1 MNYRSLTP
9 QEIERLIERGNYATD
24 WSKIEVAPTFRCEQ
38 LTHSRLLGRVRVGDE
53 ASIFNSTVENYA
65 IGARSRIESITR
77 LECRRRSS
85 FGNGVMVATM
95 NECEGRQVKI
105 YDRMS
110 AQIAYML
117 AIYRHRPALIARLE
131 AMIDRYAEERSNDMG
146 EVGEDCH
153 LNGARFIRE
162 MRIGNRVTV
171 DGSTTLEN
179 GTLCDDVRV
188 GVDVKA
194 YDFIMAE
201 GARVA
206 NGVMI
211 ERCFVGE
218 SVIMDKGFSAMES
231 LFFANSHCENGE
243 AAAIFAGPYT
253 VSHHKSSLLIAG
265 MFSFFNA
272 GSGTNQSNHLFKSGA
287 VHQSVHPR
295 GCKFASSAYVMSP
308 ALEGA
313 FTVILGKHSH
323 HHDTSSF
330 PYSYLIEKEGR
341 STLMPGANL
350 KSYGLVRDI
359 EKWPKRDKRRLK
371 RDCINFEEYNPYIGQ
386 SLIAALTTLNRLREE
401 EPEAELFNY
410 KRVFI
415 QRAILMRG
423 VKLYQKA
430 IVASLGDLLTRGKL
444 NAACDGRGRW
454 LDMAGQYI
462 AKSYVEQLIGEIEQG
477 EITSTEQIDE
487 RFRQFLAH
495 YDDYAHHWALCAYEE
510 LRGRLPGEREVEDLI
525 TAGRNAHAALR
536 ELTDEDRRKD
546 CSMEMAVSYGLDSD
560 SEEELRADYYNV
572 RGLN

>member
-1 MNYRSLTP
+1 MNYRKLTQ
-9 QEIERLIERGNYATD
+9 QEIATLIERGNYARD
-24 WSKIEVAPTFRCEQ
+24 WSQIEVTESFRCEQ
-38 LTHSRLLGRVRVGDE
+38 LTHSRLLGRVRLGDE
-53 ASIFNSTVENYA
+53 ASIFNSTVENYT
-65 IGARSRIESITR
+65 IGARSRVESVTR
-77 LECRRRSS
+77 LECRHRSA

-110 AQIAYML
+110 AQVAYML
-117 AIYRHRPALIARLE
+117 AIYRHRPKMIAALE
-131 AMIDRYAEERSNDMG
+131 AMIDRHTEERSSEMG
-146 EVGEDCH
+146 RVGEDCY

-162 MRIGNRVTV
+162 MNIGDRVTI
-171 DGSTTLEN
+171 DGSSALEN
-179 GTLCDDVRV
+179 GTLCDDVKV

-201 GARVA
+201 GARVG
-206 NGVMI
+206 NGVTL

-218 SVIMDKGFSAMES
+218 SVILDKGFSAMES

-313 FTVILGKHSH
+313 FTVILGKHSY
-323 HHDTSSF
+323 HHDTSLF
-330 PYSYLIEKEGR
+330 PYSYLIEKQGR

-359 EKWPKRDKRRLK
+359 EKWPKRDKRKVK

-386 SLIAALTTLNRLREE
+386 SIMAAITTLNGLREA
-401 EPEAELFNY
+401 EPEAEYYTY

-415 QRAILMRG
+415 QRNILMRG
-423 VKLYQKA
+423 LKLYQKA
-430 IVASLGDLLTRGKL
+430 LIASVGDILSRGG
-444 NAACDGRGRW
+444 CREGFDGSGRW
-454 LDMAGQYI
+454 LDIAGQYI
-462 AKSYVEQLIGEIEQG
+462 AKSYVEELLDRIEQG
-477 EITSTEQIDE
+477 AVASLDEIDDH
-487 RFRQFLAH
+487 FRRFLAH
-495 YDDYAHHWALCAYEE
+495 YDDYAHHWACCAFAE
-510 LRGRLPGEREVEDLI
+510 LRGRMPNEREVEDAVA
-525 TAGRNAHAALR
+525 AGRSAHTALR
-536 ELTDEDRRKD
+536 QLTDEDRQKD

-560 SEEELRADYYNV
+560 SKEEQRADYYNV

>member
-462 AKSYVEQLIGEIEQG
+462 AKSYVEQLIAEIEQG

>member
-1 MNYRSLTP
+1 MSFRPLTP
-9 QEIERLIERGNYATD
+9 EEIQRLIERGNYSDD
-24 WSKIEVAPTFRCEQ
+24 WSQIEVSERFRCEQ
-38 LTHSRLLGRVRVGDE
+38 LTHSRLLGRVRIGEE
-53 ASIFNSTVENYA
+53 ASVFNSTVRNYA
-65 IGARSRIESITR
+65 IGARSRVESVTR
-77 LECRRRSS
+77 LECRHRSQ
-85 FGNGVMVATM
+85 FGNGVMVSTM

-105 YDRMS
+105 YDRLT
-110 AQIAYML
+110 AQTAYLL
-117 AIYRHRPALIARLE
+117 AIYRHRPAMIARLE
-131 AMIDRYAEERSNDMG
+131 EMIDRYAEERSGEMG
-146 EVGEDCH
+146 EVGEDCL

-162 MRIGNRVTV
+162 MRIGNRVV
-171 DGSTTLEN
+171 IDGASALEN
-179 GTLCDDVRV
+179 GTLCDGVKV

-194 YDFIMAE
+194 YDFILAE
-201 GARVA
+201 GAKID
-206 NGVMI
+206 NGTTI
-211 ERCFVGE
+211 ERCFAGE
-218 SVIMDKGFSAMES
+218 SVILDKGFSAMES

-323 HHDTSSF
+323 HHDTSVF

-359 EKWPKRDKRRLK
+359 EKWPKRDKRSLK
-371 RDCINFEEYNPYIGQ
+371 RDCINFEEYNPYIAQ
-386 SLIAALTTLNRLREE
+386 SLLAAVDTLNRLREE
-401 EPEAELFNY
+401 EPDNEFYNY

-415 QRAILMRG
+415 QHAILQRG
-423 VKLYQKA
+423 LKLYQKA
-430 IVASLGDLLTRGKL
+430 IIASVGDMLSRGARKEEFR
-444 NAACDGRGRW
+444 GEGRW
-454 LDMAGQYI
+454 LDVAGQYI
-462 AKSYVEQLIGEIEQG
+462 AKSYVEELLEEIENG
-477 EITSTEQIDE
+477 KIGALEQIDD

-495 YDDYAHHWALCAYEE
+495 YDDYAHDWACYAFAR
-510 LRGRLPGEREVEDLI
+510 LRGRLPNEREIEDAVA
-525 TAGRNAHAALR
+525 AGRSAHAALR
-536 ELTDEDRRKD
+536 QLTDNDRAKD

-560 SEEELRADYYNV
+560 SEEEIRADYYQV
-572 RGLN
+572 RGLH

>member
-1 MNYRSLTP
+1 
-9 QEIERLIERGNYATD
+9 
-24 WSKIEVAPTFRCEQ
+24 
-38 LTHSRLLGRVRVGDE
+38 
-53 ASIFNSTVENYA
+53 
-65 IGARSRIESITR
+65 
-77 LECRRRSS
+77 
-85 FGNGVMVATM
+85 MVSTM

-105 YDRMS
+105 YDRLT
-110 AQIAYML
+110 AQTAYLL
-117 AIYRHRPALIARLE
+117 AIYRHRPAMIARLE
-131 AMIDRYAEERSNDMG
+131 EMIDRYAEERSGEMG
-146 EVGEDCH
+146 EVGEDCL

-162 MRIGNRVTV
+162 MRIGNRVV
-171 DGSTTLEN
+171 IDGASALEN
-179 GTLCDDVRV
+179 GTLCDGVKV

-194 YDFIMAE
+194 YDFILAE
-201 GARVA
+201 GAKMD
-206 NGVMI
+206 NGTTI
-211 ERCFVGE
+211 ERCFAGE
-218 SVIMDKGFSAMES
+218 SVILDKGFSAMES

-323 HHDTSSF
+323 HHDTSVF

-359 EKWPKRDKRRLK
+359 EKWPKRDKRTRK
-371 RDCINFEEYNPYIGQ
+371 RDCINFEEYNPYIAQ
-386 SLIAALTTLNRLREE
+386 SLLAAVETLNRLREE
-401 EPEAELFNY
+401 EPDNEFYNY

-415 QRAILMRG
+415 QHAILLRG
-423 VKLYQKA
+423 LKLYQKA
-430 IVASLGDLLTRGKL
+430 IIASVGDMLSRG
-444 NAACDGRGRW
+444 GRKEEFRGEGRW
-454 LDMAGQYI
+454 LDVAGQYI
-462 AKSYVEQLIGEIEQG
+462 AKSYVEELLEEIENG
-477 EITSTEQIDE
+477 KIGALEQIDE

-495 YDDYAHHWALCAYEE
+495 YDDYAHDWACCAFAR
-510 LRGRLPGEREVEDLI
+510 LRGRLPNEREIEDAVA
-525 TAGRNAHAALR
+525 AGRSAHAALR
-536 ELTDEDRRKD
+536 QLTDNDRAKD

-560 SEEELRADYYNV
+560 SEEEIRADYYQV
-572 RGLN
+572 RGLH

>member
-131 AMIDRYAEERSNDMG
+131 AMIDRYAEKRSNDMG

-462 AKSYVEQLIGEIEQG
+462 AKSYVEQLIAEIEQG

>member
-1 MNYRSLTP
+1 MSFRPLTP
-9 QEIERLIERGNYATD
+9 EEIQRLIERGNYSDD
-24 WSKIEVAPTFRCEQ
+24 WSQIEVSERFRCEQ
-38 LTHSRLLGRVRVGDE
+38 LTHSRLLGRVRIGEE
-53 ASIFNSTVENYA
+53 ASVFNSTVRNYA
-65 IGARSRIESITR
+65 IGARSRVESVTR
-77 LECRRRSS
+77 LECRHRSR
-85 FGNGVMVATM
+85 FGNGVMVSTM

-105 YDRMS
+105 YDRLT
-110 AQIAYML
+110 AQTAYLL
-117 AIYRHRPALIARLE
+117 AIYRHRPAMIARLE
-131 AMIDRYAEERSNDMG
+131 EMIDRYAEERSSEMG
-146 EVGEDCH
+146 EVGEDCL

-162 MRIGNRVTV
+162 MRIGNRVV
-171 DGSTTLEN
+171 IDGASALEN
-179 GTLCDDVRV
+179 GTLCDGVKV

-194 YDFIMAE
+194 YDFILAE
-201 GARVA
+201 GAKMD
-206 NGVMI
+206 NGTTI
-211 ERCFVGE
+211 ERCFAGE
-218 SVIMDKGFSAMES
+218 SVILDKGFSAMES

-323 HHDTSSF
+323 HHDTSVF

-359 EKWPKRDKRRLK
+359 EKWPKRDKRTLK
-371 RDCINFEEYNPYIGQ
+371 RDCINFEEYNPYIAQ
-386 SLIAALTTLNRLREE
+386 SLLAAVDTLNRLREE
-401 EPEAELFNY
+401 EPDNEFYNY

-415 QRAILMRG
+415 QHAILLRG
-423 VKLYQKA
+423 LKLYQKA
-430 IVASLGDLLTRGKL
+430 IIASVGDMLSRGARKEEFR
-444 NAACDGRGRW
+444 GEGRW
-454 LDMAGQYI
+454 LDVAGQYI
-462 AKSYVEQLIGEIEQG
+462 AKSYVENLLEEIESRKI
-477 EITSTEQIDE
+477 ESLTEIDE

-495 YDDYAHHWALCAYEE
+495 YDDYAHDWACCAFAR
-510 LRGRLPGEREVEDLI
+510 LRGRLPNEREIEDAVA
-525 TAGRNAHAALR
+525 AGRSAHAALR
-536 ELTDEDRRKD
+536 QLTDNDRAKD

-560 SEEELRADYYNV
+560 SEEEIRADYYQV
-572 RGLN
+572 RGLH